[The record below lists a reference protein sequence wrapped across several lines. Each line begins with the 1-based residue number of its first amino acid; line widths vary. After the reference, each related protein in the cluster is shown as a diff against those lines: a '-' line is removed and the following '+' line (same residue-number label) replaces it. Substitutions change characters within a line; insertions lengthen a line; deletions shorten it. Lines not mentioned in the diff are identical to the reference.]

1 MAEDIRDIK
10 GPLNLPWEPGW
21 LLWALLFV
29 VIAAGAALLIY
40 FLLRRRQ
47 KQIVPEGKPLLPNE
61 EALLELDRLR
71 DEHLPEAGKIKE
83 YFFRLS
89 AIVRWYLE
97 RRFGVP
103 ASEQTTEEFL
113 SNMYQKDFLSEN
125 QKKTMKAFMEQ
136 SDLVKYAK
144 YQASLAECRK
154 GDEVARQLVEET
166 RETVIASAEGAKQ
179 SP

>member
-1 MAEDIRDIK
+1 MENDIRDIK
-10 GPLNLPWEPGW
+10 GPLSLPWEAGW
-21 LLWALLFV
+21 LWRALLFAALAAV
-29 VIAAGAALLIY
+29 VALLIY
-40 FLLRRRQ
+40 FLRRRRR
-47 KQIVPEGKPLLPNE
+47 KLAAPEGKPLLPDE

-113 SNMYQKDFLSEN
+113 RDMTQKNFLNED
-125 QKKTMKAFMEQ
+125 QKKTMKAFMEH

-144 YQASLAECRK
+144 YLASLAECRK
-154 GDEVARQLVEET
+154 GDEVARRLIEET
-166 RETVIASAEGAKQ
+166 
-179 SP
+179 